1 MKVFANEFYAISTE
15 EKKALDTVLN
25 LYDRVI
31 SISETGTIE
40 DYYENGEGKTYESK
54 IYKTDDLLTINFK
67 DLYKLLKDGFE
78 SYHECEF

>member
-25 LYDRVI
+25 LYDRVV

-40 DYYENGEGKTYESK
+40 DYDENGEGKM
-54 IYKTDDLLTINFK
+54 YKTDDLLTINFK